1 MAQDNYK
8 IQPAYQDD
16 EEIHLGPLWTGIKES
31 FFYLLKKWYL
41 ILIWL
46 LIFGGLGLA
55 YAWWYGTKY
64 ISTASFA
71 IQGQSASSGLL
82 SSSLSIA
89 NSLGL
94 SGSTG
99 KGGGGFDNK
108 FFASLIQ
115 SRRVIKESLMLEG
128 MMNGKK
134 DLMANH
140 YIELYKWRTGGL
152 TKKGWNSSPV
162 LKDFKFVSKPLD
174 QLNRLE
180 DSVLNLIYQSIID
193 NNLTMEY
200 DESSPFN
207 TSTFVTRNYDYSM
220 NMMKLIVDKSAKYF
234 IEDVYELNRKN
245 LGIADSRV
253 DSLGRALKSLD
264 YRVASLQDYTNN
276 LIRQKGTVGV
286 TAAARDRD
294 LLNQQ
299 YSAAVNN
306 VELAKVTILTTAP
319 ILQVIDDPVFS
330 TTASFVSKVTSFIVG
345 GIIGIFL
352 GSIFTMIARTISES
366 NRKMKER
373 QQLREQNNHDTA
385 AA

>member
-8 IQPAYQDD
+8 IQPVYQDD
-16 EEIHLGPLWTGIKES
+16 EEIHLGPLWTGIKQS
-31 FFYLLKKWYL
+31 FFYLLKKWYI

-46 LIFGGLGLA
+46 LVFGGLGLM
-55 YAWWYGTKY
+55 YAWWYGIKY
-64 ISTASFA
+64 VSTASFA
-71 IQGQSASSGLL
+71 VQGQSASSGLL

-94 SGSTG
+94 QGTTG

-115 SRRVIKESLMLEG
+115 SRRVVKESLMQDG

-140 YIELYKWRTGGL
+140 YIELYKWRTGSL
-152 TKKGWNSSPV
+152 LHSGWNKNPV
-162 LKDFKFVSKPLD
+162 LKDFKFVPKPLA
-174 QLNRLE
+174 QLSRLE
-180 DSVLNLIYQSIID
+180 DSVLNIIYQSIID

-207 TSTFVTRNYDYSM
+207 TATFLTRNFDYSM
-220 NMMKLIVDKSAKYF
+220 NMMKMMVDKSSKYF
-234 IEDVYELNRKN
+234 IEDVYLLNRKN
-245 LGIADSRV
+245 LGIADTRV
-253 DSLGRALKSLD
+253 DSLGRALKALD

-276 LIRQKGTVGV
+276 LIRQKGAVGV
-286 TAAARDRD
+286 TAALRDRD

-330 TTASFVSKVTSFIVG
+330 TTASFVSKVTSFIIG

-352 GSIFTMIARTISES
+352 GSIFTLVARTVAES
-366 NRKMKER
+366 NRKYLER
-373 QQLREQNNHDTA
+373 QRLLDQKNQDTA

>member
-8 IQPAYQDD
+8 IQPTYQDD
-16 EEIHLGPLWTGIKES
+16 EEIHLGPLWTGIKQS
-31 FFYLLKKWYL
+31 FFYLLRKWYVL
-41 ILIWL
+41 LIWL
-46 LIFGGLGLA
+46 VIFGGLGLL

-64 ISTASFA
+64 IATTSFA

-82 SSSLSIA
+82 SSSLSVA
-89 NSLGL
+89 NALGL
-94 SGSTG
+94 QGSTG

-128 MMNGKK
+128 TMNGKK

-140 YIELYKWRTGGL
+140 YIELYKWRTGSL
-152 TKKGWNSSPV
+152 LHKGWNSSPV
-162 LKDFKFVSKPLD
+162 LKDFKFVPKPID

-180 DSVLNLIYQSIID
+180 DSVLTVIYQNIID

-207 TSTFVTRNYDYSM
+207 TATFLTRNYDYSK
-220 NMMKLIVDKSAKYF
+220 NMMKLMVDKSAKYF
-234 IEDVYELNRKN
+234 IEDVYKLNRKN
-245 LGIADSRV
+245 LSIADSRV

-264 YRVASLQDYTNN
+264 YRVANLQDVTNN
-276 LIRQKGTVGV
+276 LVRQKGTVGV

-299 YSAAVNN
+299 YAAAVNN

-319 ILQVIDDPVFS
+319 ILQVIDDPEFS
-330 TTASFVSKVTSFIVG
+330 TNSLFVSKVTAFIVG

-352 GSIFTMIARTISES
+352 GSIFTLVARTVAES
-366 NRKMKER
+366 NRKFLER
-373 QQLREQNNHDTA
+373 KQLLDQKNQDMSA
-385 AA
+385 A

>member
-1 MAQDNYK
+1 
-8 IQPAYQDD
+8 
-16 EEIHLGPLWTGIKES
+16 
-31 FFYLLKKWYL
+31 
-41 ILIWL
+41 
-46 LIFGGLGLA
+46 
-55 YAWWYGTKY
+55 
-64 ISTASFA
+64 
-71 IQGQSASSGLL
+71 
-82 SSSLSIA
+82 
-89 NSLGL
+89 
-94 SGSTG
+94 
-99 KGGGGFDNK
+99 
-108 FFASLIQ
+108 
-115 SRRVIKESLMLEG
+115 
-128 MMNGKK
+128 MNGKK

-140 YIELYKWRTGGL
+140 YVELYKWRTGGL

-162 LKDFKFVSKPLD
+162 LKDFKFVPKPLE

-180 DSVLNLIYQSIID
+180 DSVLTVIYQSIID

-207 TSTFVTRNYDYSM
+207 TATFLTRNYDYSM
-220 NMMKLIVDKSAKYF
+220 NMMKLMVDKSAKYF
-234 IEDVYELNRKN
+234 IEDVYQLNRLN
-245 LGIADSRV
+245 LSIADRRV
-253 DSLGRALKSLD
+253 DSLGKALKALD

-299 YSAAVNN
+299 YAAAVNN

-330 TTASFVSKVTSFIVG
+330 TTASFVSKVTAFIVG

-352 GSIFTMIARTISES
+352 GSIFILISRTIDES

-373 QQLREQNNHDTA
+373 QQLLDQMNQDTA

>member
-1 MAQDNYK
+1 MAQDNYR

-16 EEIHLGPLWTGIKES
+16 EEIHLGPLWTGIKQT
-31 FFYLLKKWYL
+31 FFYLLRKWYL

-46 LIFGGLGLA
+46 LVFGGLGLL

-64 ISTASFA
+64 IATTSFA
-71 IQGQSASSGLL
+71 TQGQSASSGLL
-82 SSSLSIA
+82 SSSLSLA
-89 NSLGL
+89 NALGL
-94 SGSTG
+94 SGTTG

-115 SRRVIKESLMLEG
+115 SRRVIKESLMQEG
-128 MMNGKK
+128 LMDGKK

-140 YIELYKWRTGGL
+140 YIELYKWRTGSL
-152 TKKGWNSSPV
+152 LKKGWNESPV
-162 LKDFKFVSKPLD
+162 LKDFKFVPKPIR
-174 QLNRLE
+174 QLSRLE
-180 DSVLNLIYQSIID
+180 DSVLTVIYQSIID

-207 TSTFVTRNYDYSM
+207 TATFLTRDYDFSM
-220 NMMKLIVDKSAKYF
+220 HMMKLMIDKSSKYF

-245 LGIADSRV
+245 LAIADSRV

-264 YRVASLQDYTNN
+264 YRVANMQDMTNN
-276 LIRQKGTVGV
+276 LIRQKGKVGV
-286 TAAARDRD
+286 TAATRDRD
-294 LLNQQ
+294 LINEQ

-319 ILQVIDDPVFS
+319 ILQVIDDPQFS
-330 TTASFVSKVTSFIVG
+330 TTVSFVSKVTAFIVG
-345 GIIGIFL
+345 GIIGVFL
-352 GSIFTMIARTISES
+352 GSIFTIVARTVAES
-366 NRKMKER
+366 NKKIRER
-373 QQLREQNNHDTA
+373 QEMLTQNNGDTA

>member
-1 MAQDNYK
+1 MAQDNYR

-16 EEIHLGPLWTGIKES
+16 EEIHLGPLWTGIKQT
-31 FFYLLKKWYL
+31 FFYLLRKWYL
-41 ILIWL
+41 ILTWL
-46 LIFGGLGLA
+46 LVFGGLGLL

-64 ISTASFA
+64 IATTSFA
-71 IQGQSASSGLL
+71 TQGQSASSGLL
-82 SSSLSIA
+82 SSSLSLA
-89 NSLGL
+89 NALGL
-94 SGSTG
+94 SGTTG

-115 SRRVIKESLMLEG
+115 SRRVIKESLMQEG
-128 MMNGKK
+128 LMDGKK

-140 YIELYKWRTGGL
+140 YIELYKWRTGSL
-152 TKKGWNSSPV
+152 LKKGWNESPV
-162 LKDFKFVSKPLD
+162 LKDFKFVPKPIR

-180 DSVLNLIYQSIID
+180 DSVLTVIYQSIID

-207 TSTFVTRNYDYSM
+207 TATFMTRDYDFSM
-220 NMMKLIVDKSAKYF
+220 HMMKLMVDKSSKYF

-264 YRVASLQDYTNN
+264 YRVANMQDMTNN
-276 LIRQKGTVGV
+276 LIRQKGRVGV
-286 TAAARDRD
+286 TAATRDRD
-294 LLNQQ
+294 LLNEQ

-319 ILQVIDDPVFS
+319 ILQVIDDPQFS
-330 TTASFVSKVTSFIVG
+330 TTASFVSKVTAFIVG
-345 GIIGIFL
+345 GIIGVFL
-352 GSIFTMIARTISES
+352 GSIFTIVARTVSES
-366 NRKMKER
+366 NKKFRER
-373 QQLREQNNHDTA
+373 QEMLSQNNGDTA

>member
-16 EEIHLGPLWTGIKES
+16 EEIHLGPLWTGIKQS
-31 FFYLLKKWYL
+31 FYYLLRKWYL
-41 ILIWL
+41 LLIWL
-46 LIFGGLGLA
+46 LVFGGLGLL

-64 ISTASFA
+64 IATTSFA
-71 IQGQSASSGLL
+71 TQGQSASSGLL
-82 SSSLSIA
+82 SSSLSLA
-89 NSLGL
+89 NALGL
-94 SGSTG
+94 SGTTG

-115 SRRVIKESLMLEG
+115 SRRVVKESLMQEG
-128 MMNGKK
+128 LMDGKK

-140 YIELYKWRTGGL
+140 YIELYKWRTGSL
-152 TKKGWNSSPV
+152 LKKGWNESPV
-162 LKDFKFVSKPLD
+162 LKDFKFVPKPLE

-180 DSVLNLIYQSIID
+180 DSVLTVIYQSIID

-207 TSTFVTRNYDYSM
+207 TATFTTRDYDFSM
-220 NMMKLIVDKSAKYF
+220 HMMKLMVDKSAKYF

-264 YRVASLQDYTNN
+264 YRVANMQDMTNN
-276 LIRQKGTVGV
+276 LIRQKGRVGV
-286 TAAARDRD
+286 TSATRDRD
-294 LLNQQ
+294 LLNEQ
-299 YSAAVNN
+299 YAAAVNN

-330 TTASFVSKVTSFIVG
+330 TNVSFVSKIAAFIVG

-352 GSIFTMIARTISES
+352 GSIFTIVARTVAES
-366 NRKMKER
+366 NRKFRER
-373 QQLREQNNHDTA
+373 LELLGQNNGDTA

>member
-1 MAQDNYK
+1 MAQDSYK

-16 EEIHLGPLWTGIKES
+16 EEIHLGPLWTGIKQS
-31 FFYLLKKWYL
+31 FFYLLRKWYL

-46 LIFGGLGLA
+46 FVFGGLGLL

-64 ISTASFA
+64 IATTSFA

-94 SGSTG
+94 QGSTG

-115 SRRVIKESLMLEG
+115 SRRVIKESLLLEG

-140 YIELYKWRTGGL
+140 YIELYKWRTGSL
-152 TKKGWNSSPV
+152 LHKGWNASPI
-162 LKDFKFVSKPLD
+162 LKDFKFVPKPLE
-174 QLNRLE
+174 QMNRLE

-207 TSTFVTRNYDYSM
+207 TATFLTRNFDYSM
-220 NMMKLIVDKSAKYF
+220 NMMKLMVDKSAKYF

-264 YRVASLQDYTNN
+264 YRVANMQDVTNN
-276 LIRQKGTVGV
+276 LIRQKGKVGV
-286 TAAARDRD
+286 TAATRDRD

-319 ILQVIDDPVFS
+319 ILQVVDDPVFS
-330 TTASFVSKVTSFIVG
+330 TTASFVSKVTAFIIG
-345 GIIGIFL
+345 GIIGVFL
-352 GSIFTMIARTISES
+352 GSIFTLVARTVSES
-366 NRKMKER
+366 NRKYLER
-373 QQLREQNNHDTA
+373 QQLREQNNQNTA
-385 AA
+385 A

>member
-16 EEIHLGPLWTGIKES
+16 EEIHLGPLWTGIKQS
-31 FFYLLKKWYL
+31 FRFLLRKWYIL
-41 ILIWL
+41 LIWL
-46 LIFGGLGLA
+46 LVFGGLGLA

-94 SGSTG
+94 QGSVG
-99 KGGGGFDNK
+99 KGTGGFDNK
-108 FFASLIQ
+108 FFANLIQ
-115 SRRVIKESLMLEG
+115 SRRIVKESLMLEG
-128 MMNGKK
+128 VMNGKK

-140 YIELYKWRTGGL
+140 YVELYKWRTGGL
-152 TKKGWNSSPV
+152 TRKGWNSSPV
-162 LKDFKFVSKPLD
+162 LKDFKFTPKRLD
-174 QLNRLE
+174 ELSRLE
-180 DSVLNLIYQSIID
+180 DSVLNVIYQNIVD

-207 TSTFVTRNYDYSM
+207 TATFVTRNYDYSM
-220 NMMKLIVDKSAKYF
+220 TMLKLMVDKSAKYF

-245 LGIADSRV
+245 LGIADTRV
-253 DSLGRALKSLD
+253 DSLGRALKALD

-330 TTASFVSKVTSFIVG
+330 TEASFVSKITSFIVG
-345 GIIGIFL
+345 AIIGIFL
-352 GSIFTMIARTISES
+352 GSIFTLIARTIAES
-366 NRKMKER
+366 NRKMREQ